1 MRSRGINDGFPK
13 FNKVRGDAIKPYF
26 TSGDE
31 AQNQQPKQLNDM
43 SRSTILPGVEARS
56 YAYDKYLAQKYSSGS
71 IQGEER
77 SKGEMRD
84 LPVCSSDTFL
94 AAELGLTSLRVS
106 IWKSDSSKRI
116 ALTEWPNCADAS
128 QAQVPSVIAFQDEL
142 PPIWGFSAVK
152 HPQRIENLRALL
164 EPGEHCKD
172 LRDVAQR
179 QLNAHS
185 RGRGV
190 SEVIGE
196 FIWSILDYVHANN
209 KIDER
214 HCRYLF
220 VTPGSW
226 GNPEKGSF
234 SKAIKSVMSLDSVS
248 FLEDIE
254 AGALLIGKKL
264 LAQSKR
270 RGILILIVE
279 GKSPLSIF

>member
-1 MRSRGINDGFPK
+1 MGRP
-13 FNKVRGDAIKPYF
+13 
-26 TSGDE
+26 
-31 AQNQQPKQLNDM
+31 
-43 SRSTILPGVEARS
+43 TILPGVETRS
-56 YAYDKYLAQKYSSGS
+56 YAHDKYLAQKCFSGS

-77 SKGEMRD
+77 SKGDMRD
-84 LPVCSSDTFL
+84 LLICSPNTFL
-94 AAELGLTSLRVS
+94 TAELGLTSLHVS

-116 ALTEWPNCADAS
+116 MLTEWPNCVDAS
-128 QAQVPSVIAFQDEL
+128 QARVPFVIAFQDESQ
-142 PPIWGFSAVK
+142 PIWGFSAVN
-152 HPQRIENLRALL
+152 HPRRIENLRALL

-185 RGRGV
+185 RGRCV

-196 FIWSILDYVHANN
+196 FIWSILDYVHTNN
-209 KIDER
+209 KIDKT

-220 VTPGSW
+220 ITPGSW
-226 GNPEKGSF
+226 GNPEKGAF
-234 SKAIKSVMSLDSVS
+234 SRAIKSVMSLDSIS

-254 AGALLIGKKL
+254 AGALRIGKKL

-279 GKSPLSIF
+279 GKSPLIIF